1 MGRIVSTTMPKRG
14 DPCPWCRPH
23 TEHMKKFPHTMT
35 THKNCL
41 YKHEYPRD
49 SEAGPPIRL
58 ITGVHKPDGAVLPN
72 DIQVYLSIHGGK
84 GPIMDD
90 AEDYSVD
97 YDIDTLFLAKV
108 YPEKVPQVLA
118 LPSREPTH
126 AELMSMTGEQFMRYK
141 EQQARQAIQPKKSS
155 LKPAHHLGR
164 EDSLMSVLGA
174 VEDSKAQAR
183 RDLDAQE
190 KDLQDRLES
199 FERETQSRREEFS
212 RQQKRIS
219 KSQKKDKATI
229 GSAVRKFVTAANM
242 STDAIKECMTEE
254 EYNLFHSAL
263 LDPGQTFALKR
274 TSTRQSTRE
283 SSANSEADIT
293 KSRVRSASVV

>member
-1 MGRIVSTTMPKRG
+1 MGRIVSTTMPKKG
-14 DPCPWCRPH
+14 DPCPWCRQH

-72 DIQVYLSIHGGK
+72 DIQFYLNIHHK
-84 GPIMDD
+84 TPIMDD

-155 LKPAHHLGR
+155 LKSAHHLGR
-164 EDSLMSVLGA
+164 EDSLMSELGA

-199 FERETQSRREEFS
+199 FERDTQSRREKFS
-212 RQQKRIS
+212 REQKRIS

-229 GSAVRKFVTAANM
+229 GSAVKKFVTAANM
-242 STDAIKECMTEE
+242 TTDAIKECMTEE
-254 EYNLFHSAL
+254 EYNLFHIAL
-263 LDPGQTFALKR
+263 LDPGRTFALKR

-293 KSRVRSASVV
+293 KSRVRFN